1 MPSTRLLGALLI
13 LAAATAT
20 AAGQVPTDA
29 RDWIQRMNKAVV
41 EGNFEGVFRDRSGAR
56 EEEWRIVHRFKDG
69 QMAERLVATD
79 GSGYEQKRTGS
90 QWRAFKP
97 KQRRVEL
104 ATRNRSFGYI
114 QAINGLDEIAARHY
128 DISDAGPA
136 RLLGRQ
142 VQMIRVEPRDDLR
155 YGYRFWLDVASALPL
170 KLQRVTRDG
179 TVVRELSFT
188 FINAPLLPT
197 DIADEQLKVAVNP
210 KGFMLVDWDRFTP
223 FFNPWLKRAY
233 SARPEL
239 MPPGYRIRV
248 FGGPPEGKVDGQ
260 RARFIVSDG
269 VSWAD
274 VFIAPV
280 SPESRPGARPTDG
293 GGKMNALSFYQITRD
308 GVHVTVTGEMPVAAA
323 EAIAKA
329 FRPE

>member
-1 MPSTRLLGALLI
+1 MPSARLLGALLLT
-13 LAAATAT
+13 LAATTAT
-20 AAGQVPTDA
+20 TAGQVPTDA
-29 RDWIQRMNKAVV
+29 RGWIQRMNKAVV

-56 EEEWRIVHRFKDG
+56 EEEWRIVHRFKEG

-90 QWRAFKP
+90 QWRAFRP
-97 KQRRVEL
+97 KLRRVDV

-114 QAINGLDEIAARHY
+114 QAINGLDEVAARHY

-197 DIADEQLKVAVNP
+197 DIADEQLKVAVDP
-210 KGFMLVDWDRFTP
+210 KGKGFMLIDWDRFAP
-223 FFNPWLKRAY
+223 FFSPRLKRAY
-233 SARPEL
+233 SAQPEL
-239 MPPGYRIRV
+239 MPPGYRIRR
-248 FGGPPEGKVDGQ
+248 FGGLTPEGNPEGP

-280 SPESRPGARPTDG
+280 TPQSTPDG
-293 GGKMNALSFYQITRD
+293 GDKVNATSFYQLTLD
-308 GVHVTVTGEMPVAAA
+308 GVQVTVTGEMPVAAA